1 MQRMT
6 AATEQSEEENKPLPL
21 AFDPDRV
28 CTPEQLVTLN
38 LLSTPIWIFDYVER
52 RSKFFSLQDWT
63 SVL

>member
-28 CTPEQLVTLN
+28 CIPEQLVTFIFLKNSEQKKYGKLMAN
-38 LLSTPIWIFDYVER
+38 LKEQYA
-52 RSKFFSLQDWT
+52 
-63 SVL
+63 